1 MATYPTISAQP
12 RTEFG
17 KGFARRLRA
26 AGQVPGVIYGADIES
41 PIHFSV
47 DILEL
52 HALLRAHGSNAVLD
66 LDIEGEK
73 HLTMVKHVDQ
83 NVLTLNAD
91 HVDLLAI
98 KRGEKVEVEVPVALQ
113 GETAPGTTLIQDAD
127 TVLVEADVLSIPEE
141 IAFSV
146 EGLEVDAKVL
156 AGDLSSQQT
165 PLWLLTL
172 SSSLPPF
179 PSKRLQKSLRSPL
192 RAKLLSLQKPR
203 AKSKTFYLHTKPAHI
218 FVGWF
223 FAATIGSCDFAFSHR
238 RPRKPRPTVRNNP
251 PQRGLYGN
259 RRATHPHLSH
269 ARKAQPT

>member
-156 AGDLSSQQT
+156 AGDLSLPANT
-165 PLWLLTL
+165 TL
-172 SSSLPPF
+172 VADPE
-179 PSKRLQKSLRSPL
+179 
-192 RAKLLSLQKPR
+192 
-203 AKSKTFYLHTKPAHI
+203 
-218 FVGWF
+218 FVIATVSFEEVAEEPEESAEGE
-223 FAATIGSCDFAFSHR
+223 AAESAEAEGEE
-238 RPRKPRPTVRNNP
+238 
-251 PQRGLYGN
+251 
-259 RRATHPHLSH
+259 
-269 ARKAQPT
+269 

>member
-1 MATYPTISAQP
+1 MANYPTISAQP

-17 KGFARRLRA
+17 KGFARRLRV
-26 AGQVPGVIYGADIES
+26 AGQVPGVIYGTDLEA
-41 PIHFSV
+41 PLHFSV

-73 HLTMVKHVDQ
+73 HLAMVKHVDQ

-146 EGLEVDAKVL
+146 EGLEVDSKVL
-156 AGDLSSQQT
+156 AGDLSLPANT
-165 PLWLLTL
+165 TL
-172 SSSLPPF
+172 VADPE
-179 PSKRLQKSLRSPL
+179 
-192 RAKLLSLQKPR
+192 
-203 AKSKTFYLHTKPAHI
+203 
-218 FVGWF
+218 FVIATVSF
-223 FAATIGSCDFAFSHR
+223 EEVAEEPEESAESEAAESAEAEAEGEE
-238 RPRKPRPTVRNNP
+238 
-251 PQRGLYGN
+251 
-259 RRATHPHLSH
+259 
-269 ARKAQPT
+269 

>member
-1 MATYPTISAQP
+1 MANYPTISAQP

-26 AGQVPGVIYGADIES
+26 AGQVPGVIYGADIEA

-146 EGLEVDAKVL
+146 KGLEADAKVL
-156 AGDLSSQQT
+156 AGDLSLPANT
-165 PLWLLTL
+165 TL
-172 SSSLPPF
+172 VADPE
-179 PSKRLQKSLRSPL
+179 
-192 RAKLLSLQKPR
+192 
-203 AKSKTFYLHTKPAHI
+203 
-218 FVGWF
+218 FVIATVSFEEVAEEAEESAEGE
-223 FAATIGSCDFAFSHR
+223 AAESAEAEGEE
-238 RPRKPRPTVRNNP
+238 
-251 PQRGLYGN
+251 
-259 RRATHPHLSH
+259 
-269 ARKAQPT
+269 

>member
-1 MATYPTISAQP
+1 MANYPTISAQP

-17 KGFARRLRA
+17 KGFARRLRV
-26 AGQVPGVIYGADIES
+26 AGQVPGVIYGTDLEA
-41 PIHFSV
+41 PLHFSV

-73 HLTMVKHVDQ
+73 HLAMVKHVDQ

-146 EGLEVDAKVL
+146 EGLEVDSKVL
-156 AGDLSSQQT
+156 AGDLSLPANT
-165 PLWLLTL
+165 TL
-172 SSSLPPF
+172 VADPE
-179 PSKRLQKSLRSPL
+179 
-192 RAKLLSLQKPR
+192 
-203 AKSKTFYLHTKPAHI
+203 
-218 FVGWF
+218 FVIATVSF
-223 FAATIGSCDFAFSHR
+223 EEVAEEPEESAEDEAAESAEAEAEGEE
-238 RPRKPRPTVRNNP
+238 
-251 PQRGLYGN
+251 
-259 RRATHPHLSH
+259 
-269 ARKAQPT
+269 